1 MAFINKIKNGDS
13 GLVVRTI
20 LNLAIDA
27 VNGFATTISGW
38 TTRIEDV
45 EYRQNARVIATLS
58 GEQDGNNKHF
68 TTREKYIAN
77 SSKLYVDG
85 LRLFNKLNY
94 LEKDSNSFDF
104 IDHVPEGDQQVVFEI
119 LIEK

>member
-13 GLVVRTI
+13 GLLVRTI

-77 SSKLYVDG
+77 SSKLYLNG
-85 LRLFNKLNY
+85 ARLFPNIDYKELD
-94 LEKDSNSFDF
+94 KNSFEFLTYIPKSED
-104 IDHVPEGDQQVVFEI
+104 IIIFEV
-119 LIEK
+119 LKEK